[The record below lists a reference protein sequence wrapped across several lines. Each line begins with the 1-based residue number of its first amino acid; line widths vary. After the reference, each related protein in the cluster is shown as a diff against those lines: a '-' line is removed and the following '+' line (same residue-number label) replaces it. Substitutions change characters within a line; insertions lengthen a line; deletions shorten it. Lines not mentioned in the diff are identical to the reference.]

1 MSPSFVEMKSSSA
14 VAQTGL
20 ALELSVRPPVLP
32 ADGGSYQAIV
42 LELMNLTSGKPYIP
56 ASDVPIY
63 LTSSSPQTG
72 TVPSEVTFSA
82 GSLFEV
88 VNFTTTTL
96 PGKTTISGV
105 ASGYQLGSLSV
116 TTKTI
121 GGIPN
126 ALQVFLSPD
135 VIPPDKSVNSQ
146 VIVEAVDAFGNPVD
160 LDSSLN
166 VALSSSDT
174 QIGTVPSSLTIPSG
188 QSFGTTEFSPTYI
201 AGVTTIT
208 ASAGNYTTGSAVM
221 NTVGPIA
228 RRLVLSGPLTIP
240 AASGQT
246 ALISI
251 QLQDN
256 NSQTPALAPLPVS
269 LVLTTNNT
277 AVADVSSTTQTIPSG
292 SSYTTITI
300 TSGGGAGTANITA
313 SAQGYVKGSIL
324 VQAIAASPSPNELSE
339 YFVPN
344 TLLPNNATYSGALVV
359 QLEFHN
365 STSGTT
371 VPAVAQNPLSIYA
384 RSSNNATMQVATQ
397 FQGSQNSGIIN
408 TGESEVAI
416 SVASTFLPGTSEI
429 TAQSP
434 GLASSTAGL
443 LSFGPA
449 PNTLSVSFAPW
460 TLLSDGRTYSPVT
473 VGLID
478 NSTGQPARAPV
489 NTIVN
494 LASTISSVGK
504 VEGSVTIPAGQT
516 YARATF
522 TTFAVNG
529 STLIT
534 ASASNYTSTNAT
546 LNLVTKAAT
555 SLGLYAT
562 PSLVLGNG
570 QEFSN
575 IVVQLQDSKGNPEK
589 TDAPITVRL
598 SVLNSS
604 VGSVPPEAVIPAG
617 NTFTQ
622 IELNSSLLA
631 GSTNITAVA
640 TGFQAGQAEFMSFEL
655 PMNVSSSILNP
666 HLYPGERTNIT
677 ILAMSDGN
685 PIFGANVNW
694 SIVTGSLL
702 STDNLTDANGTA
714 TAVYSAGNLPGAN
727 LVTVQVSKPG
737 FSTFVIQTSVRTLNA
752 SASESATK
760 PSLLD
765 SNILFIPVWILIVIA
780 IAAPAGTFFFIR
792 RRSAKGYTVD
802 EEE

>member
-256 NSQTPALAPLPVS
+256 NSQTPALAPLPV
-269 LVLTTNNT
+269 
-277 AVADVSSTTQTIPSG
+277 
-292 SSYTTITI
+292 
-300 TSGGGAGTANITA
+300 
-313 SAQGYVKGSIL
+313 
-324 VQAIAASPSPNELSE
+324 
-339 YFVPN
+339 
-344 TLLPNNATYSGALVV
+344 
-359 QLEFHN
+359 
-365 STSGTT
+365 
-371 VPAVAQNPLSIYA
+371 
-384 RSSNNATMQVATQ
+384 R
-397 FQGSQNSGIIN
+397 
-408 TGESEVAI
+408 
-416 SVASTFLPGTSEI
+416 
-429 TAQSP
+429 
-434 GLASSTAGL
+434 
-443 LSFGPA
+443 
-449 PNTLSVSFAPW
+449 
-460 TLLSDGRTYSPVT
+460 
-473 VGLID
+473 
-478 NSTGQPARAPV
+478 
-489 NTIVN
+489 
-494 LASTISSVGK
+494 
-504 VEGSVTIPAGQT
+504 
-516 YARATF
+516 
-522 TTFAVNG
+522 
-529 STLIT
+529 
-534 ASASNYTSTNAT
+534 
-546 LNLVTKAAT
+546 
-555 SLGLYAT
+555 LGL
-562 PSLVLGNG
+562 N
-570 QEFSN
+570 N
-575 IVVQLQDSKGNPEK
+575 
-589 TDAPITVRL
+589 
-598 SVLNSS
+598 
-604 VGSVPPEAVIPAG
+604 
-617 NTFTQ
+617 
-622 IELNSSLLA
+622 
-631 GSTNITAVA
+631 
-640 TGFQAGQAEFMSFEL
+640 
-655 PMNVSSSILNP
+655 
-666 HLYPGERTNIT
+666 
-677 ILAMSDGN
+677 
-685 PIFGANVNW
+685 
-694 SIVTGSLL
+694 
-702 STDNLTDANGTA
+702 
-714 TAVYSAGNLPGAN
+714 
-727 LVTVQVSKPG
+727 
-737 FSTFVIQTSVRTLNA
+737 
-752 SASESATK
+752 
-760 PSLLD
+760 
-765 SNILFIPVWILIVIA
+765 
-780 IAAPAGTFFFIR
+780 
-792 RRSAKGYTVD
+792 
-802 EEE
+802 